1 MSEAV
6 RLPATLPGDLDLAAL
21 NARLRAGSAAL
32 DWSDVTEA
40 SGDALA
46 PLLAGLDL
54 SEDADALGLE
64 TVPDALTAA
73 VEAALTAKAPARKER
88 KKKAV
93 AAAPGS
99 EPALWAPPAGAAS
112 APVKEAVEEVVE
124 PWDATLPPLAS
135 PAAPPTPPRV
145 LRKLSGTAIRDEL
158 VQRILLELHGPAG
171 GPEEEVAEQYVSDR
185 YLVGALAPR
194 DRKLRAE
201 EMDRVEEGGDGEDE
215 DGKPDAG
222 SVGKSLLL
230 PSSFGLTFAVDGAA
244 SSFVATVRWGRY
256 QREESP
262 TLVSEKTGRPVKV
275 WRREPVVRSFSLALA
290 EGAIGPVAPFEET
303 PAVVVQGTA
312 RRHGGAWLVSLFLV
326 NGQRTPPKGSP
337 RGRDSAW
344 LFQASLEVA
353 GEDGAAVF
361 VRRGA
366 DGARAR
372 LLDERMTEMLYRDA
386 VELAVGHGVGVHWEL
401 KPGDP
406 HRAVRIETRAVPR
419 YEVPSSTPPS
429 AVEIPGL
436 AGLTLDM
443 KELSEC
449 AADDLPARLLP
460 LAEAYGAWIAGAEE
474 RVGQA
479 EASLGVFPGETA
491 EAVAGCRR
499 AEARIREGIALL
511 AKDPLAADA
520 FRFANGAMWRQRI
533 HSKLTERVRRGA
545 PTKLEELDVPRN
557 RSWYPFQLAF
567 LLLNLPGATDLG
579 HPDRVGGGAATAD
592 LLWFP
597 TGGGKTEAYLG
608 LAAYVMGLRR
618 RQGPIEGR
626 DGEAGLA
633 VLMRYTLRLLTL
645 QQFQRAA
652 ALVCACEEIRREALA
667 KDDARWGRTPFRIGL
682 WVGKRVT
689 PNTTE
694 QAAESVRRSR
704 GVGAFHGSSGTP
716 CQLLTCPWCGHEV
729 KSGRDVT
736 VEPYPGG
743 RARTLQYC
751 GDPLGRCL
759 FSKAK
764 SQGEGLPIL
773 VVDEEI
779 YRQPP
784 SLLVATVD
792 KFAQMPWNG
801 AIQTLFGQVSGRCER
816 HGFRSPDLNDADS
829 HHATPTNPKA
839 RTVASP
845 ALRPPDLV
853 IQDELHLISGPLGTL
868 VGLYETA
875 VDRLSSWTV
884 NGKTV
889 RPKLVASTATIR
901 RAADQTFALFHRKVE
916 IFPPQGIDVADSFFS
931 RRRAPSEEVPG
942 RLYLGLCAPG
952 KRMKAA
958 LIRAYTAAMAAAQ
971 SLYEECGEDA
981 DPWMTAVG
989 YFGSMREL
997 GGMRRVVED
1006 EIQSR
1011 LLKMDR
1017 RGLAKRRIQPATL
1030 EELTSRCSSTDIPKI
1045 LDRLEVKFPGHGL
1058 PPVTGR
1064 PRPLDVVLATNMVS
1078 VGVDV
1083 QRLGLMLVCGQPK
1096 STAEYI
1102 QATSRVGR
1110 LHPGLVVTVFNWTRP
1125 RDLSHYESFEH
1136 YHATFHKHVEALSVT
1151 PFAPRALD
1159 RAVFAVLASLVR
1171 LGAARFNPND
1181 AAGSVKASEALVAE
1195 AVEAIAERVH
1205 GVTSKA
1211 QVAEA
1216 VREILRSRLD
1226 QWEATAAMGGADLA
1240 WRRVTNRR
1248 GLLRPPSE
1256 EPWGEFTCLNSLRD
1270 VEPTSAL
1277 LLVDDEGL
1285 DAGRNFVAKPPETE
1299 PPGDDDDG
1307 DDEEVA

>member
-1 MSEAV
+1 
-6 RLPATLPGDLDLAAL
+6 
-21 NARLRAGSAAL
+21 
-32 DWSDVTEA
+32 
-40 SGDALA
+40 
-46 PLLAGLDL
+46 
-54 SEDADALGLE
+54 
-64 TVPDALTAA
+64 
-73 VEAALTAKAPARKER
+73 
-88 KKKAV
+88 
-93 AAAPGS
+93 
-99 EPALWAPPAGAAS
+99 
-112 APVKEAVEEVVE
+112 
-124 PWDATLPPLAS
+124 
-135 PAAPPTPPRV
+135 
-145 LRKLSGTAIRDEL
+145 
-158 VQRILLELHGPAG
+158 
-171 GPEEEVAEQYVSDR
+171 
-185 YLVGALAPR
+185 
-194 DRKLRAE
+194 
-201 EMDRVEEGGDGEDE
+201 
-215 DGKPDAG
+215 
-222 SVGKSLLL
+222 
-230 PSSFGLTFAVDGAA
+230 
-244 SSFVATVRWGRY
+244 
-256 QREESP
+256 
-262 TLVSEKTGRPVKV
+262 
-275 WRREPVVRSFSLALA
+275 
-290 EGAIGPVAPFEET
+290 
-303 PAVVVQGTA
+303 
-312 RRHGGAWLVSLFLV
+312 
-326 NGQRTPPKGSP
+326 
-337 RGRDSAW
+337 
-344 LFQASLEVA
+344 
-353 GEDGAAVF
+353 
-361 VRRGA
+361 
-366 DGARAR
+366 
-372 LLDERMTEMLYRDA
+372 
-386 VELAVGHGVGVHWEL
+386 
-401 KPGDP
+401 
-406 HRAVRIETRAVPR
+406 VRIETRAVPR
-419 YEVPSSTPPS
+419 YEVPSATAPT
-429 AVEIPGL
+429 ATEIPGL
-436 AGLTLDM
+436 AGLSLDM
-443 KELSEC
+443 KALAEC
-449 AADDLPARLLP
+449 EPGDLPGLLLP
-460 LAEAYGAWIAGAEE
+460 LAEAYGAWIEVAEK
-474 RVGQA
+474 RVQ
-479 EASLGVFPGETA
+479 PGEPSFTA
-491 EAVAGCRR
+491 FVEEAAAAVAACRR
-499 AEARIREGIALL
+499 AEGRIREGIALL
-511 AKDPLAADA
+511 ASDALAADA

-533 HSKLTERVRRGA
+533 HAKLAERVRRGEKS
-545 PTKLEELDVPRN
+545 TFEELDVPKN
-557 RSWYPFQLAF
+557 RTWYPFQLAF

-579 HPDRVGGGAATAD
+579 HPDRVDGGAATAD

-645 QQFQRAA
+645 QQFQRAS

-667 KDDARWGRTPFRIGL
+667 KNDTRWGQTPFRIGL

-694 QAAESVRRSR
+694 QSAESVRRAH
-704 GVGAFHGSSGTP
+704 GVGAFISASGTP

-729 KSGRDVT
+729 KPGRDVI

-759 FSKAK
+759 FSRAKAP
-764 SQGEGLPIL
+764 GEGLPIL

-784 SLLVATVD
+784 SLLIATVD

-801 AIQTLFGQVSGRCER
+801 SIQTLFGRVSGRCER
-816 HGFRSPDLNDADS
+816 HGFRSPDLNDANS

-839 RTVASP
+839 KTVASP
-845 ALRPPDLV
+845 PLRPPDLI

-931 RRRAPSEEVPG
+931 RRREPSEEVPG

-958 LIRAYTAAMAAAQ
+958 LIRAYTASMAAAQ
-971 SLYEECGEDA
+971 SLYEECGESA
-981 DPWMTAVG
+981 DPWMTAIG

-1006 EIQSR
+1006 EVQSR
-1011 LLKMDR
+1011 LLRMDR
-1017 RGLAKRRIQPATL
+1017 RGLARRRISPATL
-1030 EELTSRCSSTDIPKI
+1030 EELTSRRSSTDIPKI
-1045 LDRLEVKFPGHGL
+1045 LDRLEVKFPPRGT
-1058 PPVTGR
+1058 PPVKGR
-1064 PRPLDVVLATNMVS
+1064 PKPLDVVLATNMVS

-1083 QRLGLMLVCGQPK
+1083 QRLGLMLVCSQPK
-1096 STAEYI
+1096 ATAEYI

-1110 LHPGLVVTVFNWTRP
+1110 LHPGLVLTVFNWTRP

-1171 LGAARFNPND
+1171 LGAGNFNPND
-1181 AAGSVKASEALVAE
+1181 AAANVKASERLVAE
-1195 AVEAIAERVH
+1195 AVEAIVERVH

-1211 QVAEA
+1211 QVADA

-1226 QWEATAAMGGADLA
+1226 QWEATAAIGGADLSY
-1240 WRRVTNRR
+1240 RRVTNRR
-1248 GLLRPPSE
+1248 GLLKPPSE

-1277 LLVDDEGL
+1277 LLVPDDGI
-1285 DAGRNFVAKPPETE
+1285 DRVRDFVPRPPTTE
-1299 PPGDDDDG
+1299 PAGSGDDND
-1307 DDEEVA
+1307 DDEEVV